1 MIKYFLALLIVL
13 PLASCAR
20 DISPNTY
27 SVGAVGQANRTMR
40 GTIIN
45 VREVNI
51 QGSQTGI
58 GGLSGAT
65 GGAVAGSAIGNGGR
79 SNALGAIGGAV
90 IGGIAGAAIEEGST
104 RQKGLE
110 YVIETENDNLITVV
124 QGLSPSLS
132 KRQKVLVIY
141 GNPTRVIPDSK

>member
-1 MIKYFLALLIVL
+1 MIKYILVLLLAF
-13 PLASCAR
+13 PFTACTR
-20 DISPNTY
+20 DLSPDTY

-40 GTIIN
+40 GTIVN

-51 QGSQTGI
+51 QGNQTGI
-58 GGLSGAT
+58 GGLSGAA

-90 IGGIAGAAIEEGST
+90 IGGIAGAVIEEGTTS
-104 RQKGLE
+104 QKGLE

-124 QGLSPSLS
+124 QGLTPSLS
-132 KRQKVLVIY
+132 KKQKILVIY
-141 GNPTRVIPDSK
+141 GNPTRVIPDTK